1 MPEFR
6 IEPAVTEEQQRTGPD
21 AAENLRRVIR
31 AGDAFR
37 AGWYAALAQ
46 GQVRRAAIRW
56 VVCAAA
62 FVAWVVVPVI
72 EDEFLRTE
80 IGFTGTAGLLVALL
94 WLIYR
99 RPHER
104 AEDVPDPGSTEEL
117 EAQLAAADEGT

>member
-1 MPEFR
+1 MDSPELMQLAWSDKFEYPR
-6 IEPAVTEEQQRTGPD
+6 QDLLIVTDGMGLYLAAVTIN
-21 AAENLRRVIR
+21 A
-31 AGDAFR
+31 
-37 AGWYAALAQ
+37 AALAQ